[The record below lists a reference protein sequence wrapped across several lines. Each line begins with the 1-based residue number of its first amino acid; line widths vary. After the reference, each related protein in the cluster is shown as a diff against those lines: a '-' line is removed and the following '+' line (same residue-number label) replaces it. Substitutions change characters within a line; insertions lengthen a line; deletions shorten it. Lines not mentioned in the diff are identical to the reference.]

1 VRHPPIRRPTATTKH
16 RFQHPLPS
24 STANISATAGIEVDG
39 GTVGGGGKM
48 YRNSSKRL
56 SPTTAGNFI
65 DDSSTTLSSPERQST
80 VNIVNVNLPRQLFI
94 RHYETTYRQ
103 RQLRSTTFSSFHRFV
118 IHRRTA
124 DLQKRQRSSTVYD
137 DLSDK

>member
-39 GTVGGGGKM
+39 GTVGGGGKL

-65 DDSSTTLSSPERQST
+65 DDSSTTSSSPERQST
-80 VNIVNVNLPRQLFI
+80 VNIVNDLHGQLTATILHSSLKDDNLPSTSTKIYNVLF
-94 RHYETTYRQ
+94 
-103 RQLRSTTFSSFHRFV
+103 FSSTRHSSP
-118 IHRRTA
+118 
-124 DLQKRQRSSTVYD
+124 DSRSSTVYD